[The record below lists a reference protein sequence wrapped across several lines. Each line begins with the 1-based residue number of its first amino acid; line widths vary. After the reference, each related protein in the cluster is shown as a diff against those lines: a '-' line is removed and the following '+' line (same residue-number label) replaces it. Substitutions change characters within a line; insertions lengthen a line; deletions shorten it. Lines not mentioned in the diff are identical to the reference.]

1 MMALSSVQY
10 LRRGILLHSLFPLRL
25 CSWSLAQG
33 TGRDKQGL
41 QLNLPPSTGAAAPS
55 FKRFWEM
62 CLEKWVQ
69 DAYSPSASVHLE
81 DMRPKAPPSPQEGEG
96 LQESLVP
103 GGALEHVV
111 MKAEKP

>member
-10 LRRGILLHSLFPLRL
+10 LRRGILLHSLFPFRL

-81 DMRPKAPPSPQEGEG
+81 DMRPKAPRLPRKEKASRSLLSQEG
-96 LQESLVP
+96 LWSML
-103 GGALEHVV
+103 
-111 MKAEKP
+111 